1 MKTITQH
8 PNRSVAGASGFT
20 LHETMISLF
29 LFSMVI
35 AGLYMA
41 FSRSILQTRAGSS
54 EARFIGEARSIE
66 QQVSKYV
73 MAGKAIVVM
82 GDWLYIMTTNSRYSS
97 ISFQDLDGDPTTMT
111 NNVIV
116 YDPDI
121 WVGGDEVYLCD
132 YVSRI
137 DGENI
142 FSNLPFSPAAVKMA
156 FHIGDYTNT
165 ASADYYGTGQGY
177 QGIEVRFSASPRNLQ
192 YWYQ

>member
-1 MKTITQH
+1 MKTQH
-8 PNRSVAGASGFT
+8 PQSNRSVMGGPGFT
-20 LHETMISLF
+20 LHETMVSLF
-29 LFSMVI
+29 LFSMIV
-35 AGLYMA
+35 AGFYMA
-41 FSRSILQTRAGSS
+41 FSRSILQTHAGSS
-54 EARFIGEARSIE
+54 QARFVSTARSVQ

-82 GDWLYIMTTNSRYSS
+82 GDWLYIMTTNNRYAS
-97 ISFQDLDGDPTTMT
+97 ISYQDQDGDPETMT

-121 WVGGDEVYLCD
+121 WVGGNEIYLCD

-142 FSNLPFSPAAVKMA
+142 FSNLPFSPASVKMT
-156 FHIGDYTNT
+156 FHLGDYTNT

-177 QGIEVRFSASPRNLQ
+177 QGIEVRFSAAPRNLQ

>member
-1 MKTITQH
+1 MKTIHTQS
-8 PNRSVAGASGFT
+8 NKSAKGGAGFT
-20 LHETMISLF
+20 LHETMVSMF

-35 AGLYMA
+35 AGFYMA

-54 EARFIGEARSIE
+54 QARFVGTARSVQ

-73 MAGKAIVVM
+73 MSGKAIVVM
-82 GDWLYIMTTNSRYSS
+82 GDYLYIMTTNNRYASVA
-97 ISFQDLDGDPTTMT
+97 FRDLDGNPTTMT

-142 FSNLPFSPAAVKMA
+142 FSNLPFSPASVKMT
-156 FHIGDYTNT
+156 FHIGDYTNA
-165 ASADYYGTGQGY
+165 ASADYYGTGHGY
-177 QGIEVRFSASPRNLQ
+177 QGVEVRFSAAPRNLQ